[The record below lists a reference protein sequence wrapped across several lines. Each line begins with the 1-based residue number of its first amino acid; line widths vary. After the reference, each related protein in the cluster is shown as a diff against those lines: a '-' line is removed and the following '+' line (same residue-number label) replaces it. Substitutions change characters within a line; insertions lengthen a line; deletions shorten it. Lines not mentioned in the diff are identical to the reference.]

1 MLENHTAPTDTA
13 TPSPLDGPASTP
25 VATSASAAIPAT
37 DPRLVAPGSA
47 DSAVAR
53 IQGLRPSGIP
63 LADARA

>member
-1 MLENHTAPTDTA
+1 MLEKN
-13 TPSPLDGPASTP
+13 PASTAP
-25 VATSASAAIPAT
+25 AADGSAQPSAATPDATT
-37 DPRLVAPGSA
+37 DPHLVAPGSA

>member
-1 MLENHTAPTDTA
+1 MLEKNLASTAPAADGSAQSPAA
-13 TPSPLDGPASTP
+13 T
-25 VATSASAAIPAT
+25 PAT